1 MKLLRLA
8 ALDEEDLNIVSAHVQ
23 DAIVRIGDID
33 FQPKQ
38 KRLLLPV
45 NRFAWEVKKRLFRR
59 NNERRNSVLQF
70 DQVTALKSTGFD
82 RSDNDGVLSVLAIRF
97 EETDKPSGQVEIV
110 FSGDAAIRLN
120 VECIE
125 ARLTDLGAAWQ
136 ASSRPAHSV

>member
-23 DAIVRIGDID
+23 DAIVRVGDID
-33 FQPKQ
+33 FQSGQ
-38 KRLLLPV
+38 NRLLLPV

-59 NNERRNSVLQF
+59 NNERRNGVLQF
-70 DQVTALKSTGFD
+70 DRVTGLKSTGFS
-82 RSDNDGVLSVLAIRF
+82 RSDSDAVLSVLAIRF
-97 EETDKPSGQVEIV
+97 EETELPSGQVEIV
-110 FSGDAAIRLN
+110 FSGDAAIKLD
-120 VECIE
+120 VECVE

>member
-23 DAIVRIGDID
+23 DAIARVGDIE
-33 FQPKQ
+33 FQSGQ
-38 KRLLLPV
+38 NRLLLPV

-70 DQVTALKSTGFD
+70 DRVKGLKSTGFD
-82 RSDNDGVLSVLAIRF
+82 QNDSDAVLSVLAIRF
-97 EETDKPSGQVEIV
+97 EETEMPSGQIEIV
-110 FSGDAAIRLN
+110 FSGDAAIRLD
-120 VECIE
+120 VECVE